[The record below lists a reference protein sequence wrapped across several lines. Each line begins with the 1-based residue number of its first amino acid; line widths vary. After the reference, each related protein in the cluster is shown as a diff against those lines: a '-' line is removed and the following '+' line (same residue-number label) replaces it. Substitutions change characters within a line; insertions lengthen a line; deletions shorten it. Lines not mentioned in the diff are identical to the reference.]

1 MKTITPKTVETILRL
16 MIETSLERTLK
27 DQKRKK
33 GKGS

>member
-1 MKTITPKTVETILRL
+1 MKPITPKTVETILRL
-16 MIETSLERTLK
+16 MIETSLKRTLN